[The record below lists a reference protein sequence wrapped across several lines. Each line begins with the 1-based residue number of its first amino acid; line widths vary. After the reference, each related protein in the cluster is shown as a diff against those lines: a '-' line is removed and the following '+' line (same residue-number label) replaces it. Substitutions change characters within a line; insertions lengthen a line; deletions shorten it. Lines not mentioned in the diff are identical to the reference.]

1 MASSDQ
7 PTRRDFL
14 HGRVAA
20 GLLGGITRLFTGQP
34 DPPAAVRL
42 TASESSLLASFRR
55 RAMACEFEVQ
65 VPASD
70 SAKSSEPV
78 LAALDLLELI
88 EQQLTIYRADSEV
101 LRINRQA
108 AERPVKVESRLFA
121 LLQMAARLHQQTDG
135 ALDITSSPLSEA
147 WGFSR
152 RQGRMPSD
160 EEIATALNNVGMDK
174 VLLNDADRTVAF
186 QQPGVSLHLNCIGK
200 GYALDRVA
208 ALLDADS
215 AADYLHHGGRSS
227 ILARGTCPGSDRPG
241 WTIGLPHPL
250 RPRERLGELRL
261 VDEAL
266 GTSGSATQSFE
277 HEGRRYGHLLDPRT
291 GRPVTD
297 IYTATAIAPSAAEA
311 DALSTA
317 FYVMRPDEVGR
328 FCETRPNV
336 AAILVCPGKSADDPT
351 LVTFGLE
358 RSAAGPSCQYVAKSP
373 KIRAFRFFPPLGS
386 ARTKSR
392 PFLTAVRTPACRY
405 NGDDQPNT
413 HLSIH
418 RAANG
423 LKSPCLPLFYIPAA
437 ISGSSSS

>member
-20 GLLGGITRLFTGQP
+20 GLLGGVARLFADQP
-34 DPPAAVRL
+34 DLSTPILPTVSAA
-42 TASESSLLASFRR
+42 TLLASFRR

-65 VPASD
+65 VPAAD
-70 SAKSSEPV
+70 SAKLSEPA
-78 LAALDLLELI
+78 LAALDLLEVI
-88 EQQLTIYRADSEV
+88 EAQLTIYRADSEV

-108 AERPVKVESRLFA
+108 AERPIQVESRLFA
-121 LLQMAARLHQQTDG
+121 LIKMAARLHQQTDG
-135 ALDITSSPLSEA
+135 ALDITSGPLSDA

-160 EEIATALNNVGMDK
+160 EEIATALNHVGMDK
-174 VLLNDADRTVAF
+174 VLLNDAEQTVAF

-200 GYALDRVA
+200 GYALDRLA
-208 ALLDADS
+208 ALLDAAS
-215 AADYLHHGGRSS
+215 AADYLLHGGRSS

-250 RPRERLGELRL
+250 RPGDRLGELRL
-261 VDEAL
+261 VDESL

-291 GRPVTD
+291 GRPVTGVF
-297 IYTATAIAPSAAEA
+297 TATAIAPSAAEA

-328 FCETRPNV
+328 FCDTRPDV
-336 AAILVCPGKSADDPT
+336 AAILVCPGKSADDPR
-351 LVTFGLE
+351 LVTFGLKD
-358 RSAAGPSCQYVAKSP
+358 RLRGP
-373 KIRAFRFFPPLGS
+373 L
-386 ARTKSR
+386 
-392 PFLTAVRTPACRY
+392 
-405 NGDDQPNT
+405 
-413 HLSIH
+413 
-418 RAANG
+418 AN
-423 LKSPCLPLFYIPAA
+423 S
-437 ISGSSSS
+437 